1 MNGSIHGLAPELQLV
16 LERKHTKTDTDH
28 RLKNGKLTSKGF
40 IFTYWFYMKVINDL
54 LLLFYS
60 SKTSKNGQ
68 KCLMLYRKVSKT
80 IVFKNVLVK

>member
-1 MNGSIHGLAPELQLV
+1 
-16 LERKHTKTDTDH
+16 
-28 RLKNGKLTSKGF
+28 
-40 IFTYWFYMKVINDL
+40 MKVINDL

-60 SKTSKNGQ
+60 SKTSKNGK